1 MYSKKI
7 LRILKM
13 KKIDVGN
20 LVEIISENRRIR
32 GILMP
37 KPETSDPNCLII
49 KLDDGYNIG
58 VRINSSKDI
67 IKVGEN

>member
-1 MYSKKI
+1 
-7 LRILKM
+7 M
-13 KKIDVGN
+13 KKIDVGDR
-20 LVEIISENRRIR
+20 VEIISENRKIR

-58 VRINSSKDI
+58 IRINSIDNI
-67 IKVGEN
+67 IKMGK

>member
-1 MYSKKI
+1 
-7 LRILKM
+7 M
-13 KKIDVGN
+13 KKIDVGDR
-20 LVEIISENRRIR
+20 VEIISENRKIR

-58 VRINSSKDI
+58 IRINSIDNI
-67 IKVGEN
+67 IKMEK